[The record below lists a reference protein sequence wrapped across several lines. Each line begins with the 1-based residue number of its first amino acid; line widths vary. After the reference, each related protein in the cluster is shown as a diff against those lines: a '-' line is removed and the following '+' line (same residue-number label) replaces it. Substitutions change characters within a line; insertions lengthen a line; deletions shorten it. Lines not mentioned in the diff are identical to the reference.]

1 MILRKILLYKLYIQS
16 LAQLC
21 IDYGKFFAITTPN
34 VMKQLDRPNDVNNKN
49 KNGL

>member
-1 MILRKILLYKLYIQS
+1 MRKTLLYKLYIQDLAS
-16 LAQLC
+16 LGN
-21 IDYGKFFAITTPN
+21 DDVKFSTITTPN

>member
-1 MILRKILLYKLYIQS
+1 MIAAILLYKLYIYS
-16 LAQLC
+16 LAHLG
-21 IDYGKFFAITTPN
+21 IDHGKFSKITTPN